1 MKGIRDVH
9 ASMCN
14 RSMLQGEGS
23 WAQDACAQPPQV
35 TMRATSQLM
44 MRMQPHAL
52 KAKIFCQR
60 LENVLQ
66 LFFHMLHEYPA
77 FYNMVTQF

>member
-1 MKGIRDVH
+1 
-9 ASMCN
+9 
-14 RSMLQGEGS
+14 
-23 WAQDACAQPPQV
+23 
-35 TMRATSQLM
+35 M